1 MLRKVR
7 LRPKDDRF
15 RWGRNDPRQPA
26 SSFLPVGR
34 TLFITRGTKDY
45 ILLTDQND
53 RCDAFATTHNKP
65 GGGAIRKR
73 VHPSVFPIPAKKSC
87 SSQSRANDLTQRTM
101 KMKSVFTVNI
111 AIALLSIAAFAQTPP
126 APPQAP
132 QPPRPPHPPGM
143 PGHDEKRPRVPVTY
157 LGVDTSQVPT
167 VVSDQLGLAKGF
179 GLVVDYVEPNSPAA
193 TAGVQQNDILKML
206 NDQILIE
213 PSQLRK
219 LLQTFPEGTEVTL
232 TVLRKGQEQKL
243 TAKLAKK
250 EVPQRR
256 GAFPGGNRDWH
267 WDFDATGDLNEQMG
281 EQMQNLKEQL
291 KEQLGDQRGIIR
303 EAVTQAHEAARRA
316 RDDARR
322 AADQLGIFFE
332 DSGAVKASKIDLGKA
347 QIVFSDDKGE
357 LKLANVDGRKL
368 LTVKDPQGKLVFSG
382 PVETKEDLDKMPA
395 DVRQRYDRLQ
405 QNDLPTVAP
414 RSDTDSADD
423 ADTDDADDEDE
434 GDDKETAKVS
444 QQGSFQSSTREMIPH
459 SISF

>member
-1 MLRKVR
+1 
-7 LRPKDDRF
+7 
-15 RWGRNDPRQPA
+15 
-26 SSFLPVGR
+26 
-34 TLFITRGTKDY
+34 
-45 ILLTDQND
+45 
-53 RCDAFATTHNKP
+53 
-65 GGGAIRKR
+65 
-73 VHPSVFPIPAKKSC
+73 
-87 SSQSRANDLTQRTM
+87 M
-101 KMKSVFTVNI
+101 KIKSVFTVNI
-111 AIALLSIAAFAQTPP
+111 TIALLTIAAFAQTPP
-126 APPQAP
+126 PPPQAP

-243 TAKLAKK
+243 TAKLTKK

-256 GAFPGGNRDWH
+256 GAFPEGNRDWH
-267 WDFDATGDLNEQMG
+267 WDFDATGDLNEQMN
-281 EQMQNLKEQL
+281 EQMQNLKERL
-291 KEQLGDQRGIIR
+291 KEQLGDQRGVIR

-322 AADQLGIFFE
+322 AADQLRVFFE
-332 DSGAVKASKIDLGKA
+332 DSGGVKASKIDLGKA

-414 RSDTDSADD
+414 RSDTENADGTD
-423 ADTDDADDEDE
+423 ADDADDED
-434 GDDKETAKVS
+434 DDDDDEADEPVA
-444 QQGSFQSSTREMIPH
+444 QQVSFQSAPREMIPQ